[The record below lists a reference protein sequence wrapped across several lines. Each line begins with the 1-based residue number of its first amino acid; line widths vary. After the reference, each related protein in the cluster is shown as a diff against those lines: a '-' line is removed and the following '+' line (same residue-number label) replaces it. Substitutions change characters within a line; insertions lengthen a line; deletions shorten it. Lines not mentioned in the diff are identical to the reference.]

1 MLRSLQQFSDME
13 HMQKMALEVIAF
25 ATPPAKLEELR
36 RLFSTVDADGNGT
49 GEPEEF
55 REAMKQFPE
64 VPAQFCAQ
72 FGAIRRNSGNSARPF
87 ASRCRRTRSRRCSS
101 PPT

>member
-1 MLRSLQQFSDME
+1 ME

-49 GEPEEF
+49 VSLEEF

-64 VPAQFCAQ
+64 VPAQFW
-72 FGAIRRNSGNSARPF
+72 RNSGAILAQLR
-87 ASRCRRTRSRRCSS
+87 AIRSRRGR
-101 PPT
+101 PPGAGARGREDVRRHRRDAHR